1 MTKFIVV
8 TVKLADKSNVIVTD
22 QGMRDLV
29 NDIVDAIVDI
39 NDDAIKTVTA
49 VIHEV
54 EDNG

>member
-22 QGMRDLV
+22 QGMHELV
-29 NDIVDAIVDI
+29 DDIVDAIIDV